1 MALRMTPDQAQ
12 TLALKAL
19 AFLANSE
26 GALQRLMDQS
36 GLDVGTLKA
45 RVGDADM
52 QVSLLDFLL
61 SDEELLTNFCDEDS
75 TDSRTVHLA
84 RHVLN
89 GERDE

>member
-36 GLDVGTLKA
+36 GLDVGTLKE

-61 SDEELLTNFCDEDS
+61 SDEELLTGFCDVDS
-75 TDSRTVHLA
+75 TDPKTVHMA
-84 RHVLN
+84 RYVL
-89 GERDE
+89 GGSHE

>member
-36 GLDVGTLKA
+36 GLDVGTLKD
-45 RVGDADM
+45 RIGEADM
-52 QVSLLDFLL
+52 QASLLDFLL
-61 SDEELLTNFCDEDS
+61 SDEELLTGFCGEDS
-75 TDSRTVHLA
+75 TDPKDVHMA
-84 RHVLN
+84 RRVL
-89 GERDE
+89 GGAHE